1 MNFLRKFMYGRYGSY
16 GMDALN
22 LFLMA
27 VYFLLYL
34 VSLLFRIHLPA
45 ILDFLVAGL
54 FLFRVL
60 SRNIPRRQAE
70 NAKFLSITAPLRSWW
85 RTRRMIHTDK
95 EHRYFKCPN
104 CGQHLRVPRGQG
116 KIKVTCRACG
126 TSFETNS

>member
-16 GMDALN
+16 GMDAVN

-34 VSLLFRIHLPA
+34 VSLLFHIHLPA
-45 ILDFLVAGL
+45 VLDLLVAAL
-54 FLFRVL
+54 FLFRLL

-70 NAKFLSITAPLRSWW
+70 NTKFLSLVSPIRSWW
-85 RTRRMIHTDK
+85 RTRRLIHTDK
-95 EHRYFKCPN
+95 DHRYFKCPS